1 MGQYQ
6 NIVGKKL
13 GSTNATA
20 SYTTLY
26 TVPLLTRTYVKDINI
41 CNVTANKHQAY
52 VHLVP
57 SGGTPDIT
65 NAIVYNFGI
74 DGGTIYNWRGLAI
87 MNEGDTIQVKSDTAD
102 RLCIY
107 ISGAD
112 AT

>member
-13 GSTNATA
+13 GNALMTN
-20 SYTTLY
+20 SYVTLY

-41 CNVTANKHQAY
+41 CNLVNSAHHAY

-57 SGGTPDIT
+57 SGGTADT
-65 NAIVYNFGI
+65 SNAIFYNFNVSSHN
-74 DGGTIYNWRGLAI
+74 IYNWTGLAI
-87 MNEGDTIQVKSDTAD
+87 MNEGDTIQVKANDND
-102 RLCIY
+102 KLCVY
-107 ISGAD
+107 VSGAD

>member
-20 SYTTLY
+20 SYATLY
-26 TVPLLTRTYVKDINI
+26 TVPSLTRTYVKDINI
-41 CNVTANKHQAY
+41 CNVTANKHKAY

-87 MNEGDTIQVKSDTAD
+87 MNEGDTIQVKCDAAD
-102 RLCIY
+102 KLCIY

>member
-13 GSTNATA
+13 GSANMGSTY
-20 SYTTLY
+20 STLY
-26 TVPLLTRTYVKDINI
+26 TVPSLTRTYVKDINI

-52 VHLVP
+52 VHIVP
-57 SGGTPDIT
+57 SGGSPDIT
-65 NAIVYNFGI
+65 NTIVYNFGI

-87 MNEGDTIQVKSDTAD
+87 MNEGDTLQVKADTAD
-102 RLCIY
+102 KLCVY

>member
-13 GSTNATA
+13 GNANMTA

-26 TVPLLTRTYVKDINI
+26 TVPTLTRTYVKDINI

-57 SGGTPDIT
+57 SGGTADIT

-87 MNEGDTIQVKSDTAD
+87 MDEGATIQVKADTAD

-107 ISGAD
+107 VSGAD

>member
-13 GSTNATA
+13 GNANMTA

-26 TVPLLTRTYVKDINI
+26 TVPSLTRTYVKDINI
-41 CNVTANKHQAY
+41 CNVTANKHKAY

-65 NAIVYNFGI
+65 NAIVYNFRI
-74 DGGTIYNWRGLAI
+74 DGGAIYNWRGLAI
-87 MNEGDTIQVKSDTAD
+87 IDEGGTIQVKADTVD
-102 RLCIY
+102 KLCVY